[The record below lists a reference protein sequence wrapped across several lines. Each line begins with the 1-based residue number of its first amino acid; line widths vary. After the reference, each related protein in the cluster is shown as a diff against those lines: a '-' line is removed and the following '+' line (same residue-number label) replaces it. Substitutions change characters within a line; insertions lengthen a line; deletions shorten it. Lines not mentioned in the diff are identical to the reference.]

1 MRKDG
6 VSHKTLS
13 SISAAEIH
21 AKPPTKKL
29 WWVKK
34 VFRRGQVS
42 CMWGESGSGKTAVVL
57 DLELH
62 LAAGLDWR
70 EHEVSQCVVVH
81 VAGEGG
87 GVGIENRVKA
97 WLKRHPEVEPKDVLF
112 EAISDAVDLS
122 NPDDVTALV
131 ALLKVIEEKYGMPV
145 GLIVIDTLNATAG
158 KFDENSSR
166 DMGQYA
172 RAARSL
178 RNGDDRHVCILHH
191 CGKDRTKGLR
201 GSTAILGFIDAEF
214 EITGGRES
222 WIGELTQPKE
232 REGDPTVER
241 WGFKKV
247 AVDLY
252 RDEDGDIVTAVVA
265 DEMLLAADPQKLS
278 FAGRRMLDVLKGI
291 LEGEAQN
298 TGEVNFCAIRIS
310 DKVWRAACRK
320 AMLTRNGKERAE
332 QTAFTKGSKE
342 LLEQEYVAQDDEWWT
357 LARLPE

>member
-1 MRKDG
+1 MREDG

-62 LAAGLDWR
+62 LAAALDWR
-70 EHEVSQCVVVH
+70 EHKVSQCVVVH

-97 WLKRHPEVEPKDVLF
+97 WLNRHPEVEPKNVLF

-131 ALLKVIEEKYGMPV
+131 ALLKVLEEKYGMPV

-191 CGKDRTKGLR
+191 CGKDPDEGVARLYRHPWLHRCRIRDHRGPRELDRRTHPAKGAR
-201 GSTAILGFIDAEF
+201 GRSDGRAVGLQEGGCRSLSGRGWRHCHGCCRRRDAFGRGPAKAEF
-214 EITGGRES
+214 CG
-222 WIGELTQPKE
+222 
-232 REGDPTVER
+232 
-241 WGFKKV
+241 
-247 AVDLY
+247 
-252 RDEDGDIVTAVVA
+252 
-265 DEMLLAADPQKLS
+265 
-278 FAGRRMLDVLKGI
+278 
-291 LEGEAQN
+291 
-298 TGEVNFCAIRIS
+298 RIS
-310 DKVWRAACRK
+310 DKVWRAACGK